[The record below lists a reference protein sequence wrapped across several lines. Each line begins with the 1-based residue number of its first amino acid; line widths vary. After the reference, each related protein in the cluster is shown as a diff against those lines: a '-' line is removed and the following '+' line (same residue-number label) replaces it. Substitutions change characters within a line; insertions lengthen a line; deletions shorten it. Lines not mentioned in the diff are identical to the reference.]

1 MNAGDIFLRRDL
13 SNDAPEKMVALDI
26 VKRGLMVA
34 PLLVGICAAGWGFKG
49 MWSSSYAIALV
60 LINFFIAAWMVG
72 AAAKI
77 SLGLLMA
84 TTLFGYVL
92 RLGLITIAILAVEHR
107 SWVNLLPLG
116 LTLVVT
122 HLGLLAW
129 ETKYVSASLA
139 FPGLKPKSPS
149 NLTPPRS
156 QHA

>member
-1 MNAGDIFLRRDL
+1 MTAGDIFLKRDL
-13 SNDAPEKMVALDI
+13 SNEAPEKMVALDI
-26 VKRGLMVA
+26 VKRGVMVA
-34 PLLVGICAAGWGFKG
+34 PVLIGICTAIWGLKG
-49 MWSSSYAIALV
+49 LWSSSYAISLV
-60 LINFFIAAWMVG
+60 LVNFFIAAWMVG

-77 SLGLLMA
+77 SLAFLMA

-92 RLGLITIAILAVEHR
+92 RLGLITVAILAVEHR

-129 ETKYVSASLA
+129 ETKYISATLA